1 MPDRPLEL
9 NLIMIIY
16 LLGAIGLIG
25 IVIIAWTTNIDD
37 NLIIKLFFPSGIFIG
52 DTTVPFN
59 LIMVTVN
66 YIFGPLF
73 LITGILTLPAIY
85 SIYQLKGWG
94 WKYTLL
100 ISIFWTMFLIG
111 LIFVWILLKDEI
123 KQVF

>member
-1 MPDRPLEL
+1 MPERSLEL

-37 NLIIKLFFPSGIFIG
+37 NLIMKMFFPSGIFIG
-52 DTTVPFN
+52 DVTVPVD
-59 LIMVTVN
+59 LIIVTVN

-73 LITGILTLPAIY
+73 LVAGILTLPAVY
-85 SIYQLKGWG
+85 SIYHLKDWG

-100 ISIFWTMFLIG
+100 ISMFWTMFLIG
-111 LIFVWILLKDEI
+111 LIIVWIFLKDEI
-123 KQVF
+123 KQLF